1 MIKASEVRERQIKER
16 KDRLEERYSKQIKKV
31 EGLILQ
37 AIKEDK
43 NKIIIQTVITV
54 ESMGQLSALDLII
67 HSKEWEEFKTL
78 LEENGYTVSY
88 FANQV
93 IISWDEVLIIH
104 PLDPLLQV
112 M

>member
-31 EGLILQ
+31 EDLILL

-43 NKIIIQTVITV
+43 NKIIIQAVITV
-54 ESMGQLSALDLII
+54 ESMGQLSILGLIV
-67 HSKEWEEFKTL
+67 HSKEWEEFKAF

-88 FANQV
+88 FVDQV
-93 IISWDEVLIIH
+93 IISWDEALTIH

>member
-31 EGLILQ
+31 EGLILL
-37 AIKEDK
+37 AIKEDT
-43 NKIIIQTVITV
+43 NKIIIQTV
-54 ESMGQLSALDLII
+54 ESMGQLSILGLIV
-67 HSKEWEEFKTL
+67 HSKEWEEFKAF
-78 LEENGYTVSY
+78 LEENGYMVSY

-93 IISWDEVLIIH
+93 IISWDEALTIH

>member
-31 EGLILQ
+31 EDLILL
-37 AIKEDK
+37 AIKEDE
-43 NKIIIQTVITV
+43 NKIIIQAVITV
-54 ESMGQLSALDLII
+54 ESMGQLSILGLIV
-67 HSKEWEEFKTL
+67 HSKEWEEFKAF
-78 LEENGYTVSY
+78 LEENGYMVSY
-88 FANQV
+88 FANQA
-93 IISWDEVLIIH
+93 IISWDEALTIH